1 MGAEE
6 ATMSASTTARTFEG
20 FGERALDFYEGLT
33 ADNSR
38 TYWKAH
44 EDVYREHV
52 LEPLKALAAEL
63 TPEFGEP
70 KVFRPYRDLRFSPDK
85 RPYQEHASLNV
96 GREDGG
102 GLYLSLSVD
111 GLLLA
116 GGYWQPARDQLERFR
131 RLQDDPDSVADL
143 DVELGA
149 LAERGFLLG
158 DDGMLKTAPRG
169 WSRDHPRVDLLRR
182 TRLAVHRRI
191 EPGEWIHT
199 GACLNV
205 VRDGW
210 RVVDTWNAWL
220 HANVGPS
227 GSGARSEGD
236 E

>member
-1 MGAEE
+1 MVAEE

-52 LEPLKALAAEL
+52 AEPLKALATEL

-70 KVFRPYRDLRFSPDK
+70 KVFRPHRDLRFSADK
-85 RPYQEHASLNV
+85 RPYQEHASLSV

-131 RLQDDPDSVADL
+131 RLQDDPDTVADL

-149 LAERGFLLG
+149 LAERGFPLG
-158 DDGMLKTAPRG
+158 DDGMLKSAPRG
-169 WSRDHPRVDLLRR
+169 WSRDHPRIDLLRR
-182 TRLAVHRRI
+182 TRLAVHGRL
-191 EPGEWIHT
+191 EPGDWLHT
-199 GACLNV
+199 AACLDV

-227 GSGARSEGD
+227 VPDAQTT
-236 E
+236 